1 MIIYGTKPK
10 STQIDEG
17 TFFCPQCQTEQDYEL
32 YRVKT
37 YFTLYFIPLFPVG
50 SGDEHIQCENCS
62 GTFAPEIIDYDPEV
76 EQAATAET
84 LRRICALF
92 LYDVGRISTTTLQAI
107 QDIIS
112 DSIGIDV
119 TKEDLARDAQYAQ
132 DADADFLKYCKKELS
147 EYSDE
152 GKLLVIFNLRRV
164 LESEG
169 DLDSLE
175 QDRLRQLGKTLKL
188 KKRDVNEIV
197 TMDLSVDLTEDVE
210 EVE

>member
-1 MIIYGTKPK
+1 M
-10 STQIDEG
+10 
-17 TFFCPQCQTEQDYEL
+17 
-32 YRVKT
+32 KT

-92 LYDVGRISTTTLQAI
+92 LYDIGRISTTTLQAI

>member
-10 STQIDEG
+10 STRIDEG
-17 TFFCPQCQTEQDYEL
+17 TFFCPQCQTEQTYEL
-32 YRVKT
+32 FKVKT

-62 GTFAPEIIDYDPEV
+62 GTFAPEVIDYDPEA

-92 LYDVGRISTTTLQAI
+92 LYDIGRISTTTLAAI
-107 QDIIS
+107 QEVIS
-112 DSIGIDV
+112 DSIGIEV
-119 TKEDLARDAQYAQ
+119 TKEGLAQ
-132 DADADFLKYCKKELS
+132 DAKHAQEADADFLKYCKKELA
-147 EYSDE
+147 EYSEE

-175 QDRLRQLGKTLKL
+175 QDRLQQLGKALKL
-188 KKRDVNEIV
+188 KKRDVKEI
-197 TMDLSVDLTEDVE
+197 LTVSLTE
-210 EVE
+210 EVEEL

>member
-17 TFFCPQCQTEQDYEL
+17 TFYCPQCQTEQL
-32 YRVKT
+32 YDLFKVKT

-50 SGDEHIQCENCS
+50 SGDQHIQCRNCS
-62 GTFAPEIIDYDPEV
+62 GTFATEVIDYDPEV

-92 LYDVGRISTTTLQAI
+92 LYDIGRISTTTLEAI
-107 QDIIS
+107 QEIIS
-112 DSIGIDV
+112 ESIGVDV
-119 TKEDLARDAQYAQ
+119 TKEDLARDAKHAQ
-132 DADADFLKYCKKELS
+132 QADADFLKYCKNELT
-147 EYSDE
+147 EYSDD
-152 GKLLVIFNLRRV
+152 GKLLVILNLRRV

-169 DLDSLE
+169 ELDSLE

-188 KKRDVNEIV
+188 KKRDVNEIL
-197 TMDLSVDLTEDVE
+197 TVDLTDDIE
-210 EVE
+210 EL